1 MKFSALK
8 LAMLCN
14 SLLLASAPTW
24 AGIDCDRARTGPE
37 IAICSDPKLKAFDDY
52 LAQAYSRIRSVL
64 PEALFDE
71 VRRSQRQ
78 WIAQR
83 DTQCGTDVPCLMRE
97 TYERTAA
104 LNGFAQRYAEQ
115 QRGAGQAEAG
125 SGRNHPTPG
134 MGSSPAWPG
143 PAPAQSLPRPDAQDP
158 MTAQRRPA
166 PNATAEAPRQS
177 LSPKQI
183 YQVGAQSIV
192 VIAAYAKGK
201 DGVSQGSGVVI
212 AEDVVATNCHVL
224 EGADN
229 AVVIFQGQPHEAELV
244 TGDRKM
250 DYCILRT
257 RGLSAQ
263 VARIGRLDE
272 LTPGQRV
279 YSIGS
284 PRGLELTIAEG
295 LLSAVRKQDGVPM
308 IQTSAAISPGSSGGG
323 LFDEYGR
330 VIGIT
335 TFLLKD
341 SQNLNFALPVEL
353 AEVLLR

>member
-8 LAMLCN
+8 FAMLCS

-24 AGIDCDRARTGPE
+24 AGIDCDRAQTGPE

-83 DTQCGTDVPCLMRE
+83 DAQCGADVPCLMRE

-115 QRGAGQAEAG
+115 QRGAGMGEAG
-125 SGRNHPTPG
+125 SGRNHPAPG

-143 PAPAQSLPRPDAQDP
+143 PDAPSP

-166 PNATAEAPRQS
+166 PDAAETPGKS

-212 AEDVVATNCHVL
+212 AQDVVATNCHVL

-244 TGDRKM
+244 TGNRKM

-257 RGLSAQ
+257 RGLPAQ

>member
-1 MKFSALK
+1 MKCSALK
-8 LAMLCN
+8 FALLC
-14 SLLLASAPTW
+14 SLLTLSSASAW
-24 AGIDCDRARTGPE
+24 AGIDCDRAQTGPE

-52 LAQAYSRIRSVL
+52 LAQAYSRIRNAL

-83 DTQCGTDVPCLMRE
+83 DAQCGADVPCLMRE

-125 SGRNHPTPG
+125 SGRSHQAPG
-134 MGSSPAWPG
+134 MGS
-143 PAPAQSLPRPDAQDP
+143 APAYAAP
-158 MTAQRRPA
+158 RRPA
-166 PNATAEAPRQS
+166 PDATAAPGHS

-201 DGVSQGSGVVI
+201 EGVSQGSGVVI
-212 AEDVVATNCHVL
+212 AQDVVATNCHVL
-224 EGADN
+224 EEADN

-244 TGDRKM
+244 TGNRKM

-257 RGLSAQ
+257 RGLPAQ